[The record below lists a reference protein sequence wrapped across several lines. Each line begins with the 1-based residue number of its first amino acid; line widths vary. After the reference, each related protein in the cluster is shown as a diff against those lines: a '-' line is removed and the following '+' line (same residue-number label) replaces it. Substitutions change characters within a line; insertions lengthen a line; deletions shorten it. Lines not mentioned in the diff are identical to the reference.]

1 MSTRTIALHDGESGI
16 NVLCGRRE
24 HSSGGGLTLK
34 KGIEYHERIE
44 RVSTCT
50 IAFYALLNG
59 KSGTNVLWGRQERS
73 GGGGPT
79 PKRASR
85 TMRAHRARLDL
96 NDLLA

>member
-1 MSTRTIALHDGESGI
+1 VSTRTIALHDGESGI

-50 IAFYALLNG
+50 IALHDGESAVQTSDVDG
-59 KSGTNVLWGRQERS
+59 EST
-73 GGGGPT
+73 
-79 PKRASR
+79 A
-85 TMRAHRARLDL
+85 AA
-96 NDLLA
+96 AA